1 MKRRTVLASGLAA
14 AFATACGGGT
24 DATKAQVRLVNAS
37 AGYSALDLTVDDT
50 RLQSSVNYGQSAS
63 YAEVDPKHTETVISQ
78 PSSASALVSLTPTLT
93 KEDHYSLLAYG
104 NEGELAVLVLDEN
117 TGEPASGKTLL
128 RVVNAAPDA
137 GSLDVYVTAS
147 GDALSGAVATVS
159 AAAVG
164 TIGSYVTPNSG
175 TWRLRV
181 TGAALKDDLRLD
193 VSNLVLPSERNVTLV
208 LTPGRG
214 GVLVN
219 ALLLEDRGG
228 ITQLANTQARV
239 RLAAGAAGGAAVTAS
254 VGSTTLATSVAAP
267 AITDYA
273 LVSAGTVA
281 VSAAVAGNA
290 ASLTSATLAAGGDYT
305 LLAYGSSG
313 APQASLIEDDNH
325 LPTVSTKAKLR
336 VVHGISDISAAL
348 TLKVAL
354 TQVGSTAAQGT
365 ASSYGLVDPS
375 TTASIVV
382 NAAGST
388 TNLFPTTAQTF
399 VAGAVYT
406 VFMLGDS
413 SATGLGTALKQD
425 R

>member
-37 AGYSALDLTVDDT
+37 AGYSALDLTVDDG
-50 RLQSSVNYGQSAS
+50 RRQSSVAYGQTAS
-63 YAEVDPKHTETVISQ
+63 YAEVDPDHTETVVSQ
-78 PSSASALVSLTPTLT
+78 SNSAGALVSLTPSLA

-104 NEGELAVLVLDEN
+104 NEGGLAVLVLDEN
-117 TGEPASGKTLL
+117 ADEPASGKTQL

-137 GSLDVYVTAS
+137 GDLDVYVTAV
-147 GDALSGAVATVS
+147 GDPLSAAVAVVS
-159 AAAVG
+159 AAGVG
-164 TIGSYVTPNSG
+164 DIGSYVTLNSG
-175 TWRLRV
+175 TRQLRI
-181 TGAALKDDLRLD
+181 TAAALKDDLRLD
-193 VSNLVLPSERNVTLV
+193 VSNLVLPGQRNVTLV

-214 GVLVN
+214 GMLVN
-219 ALLLEDRGG
+219 ALLLQDRGG

-254 VGSTTLATSVAAP
+254 VGSTTLATNVAAP

-273 LVSAGTVA
+273 LVSAGTVTVA
-281 VSAAVAGNA
+281 AAVAGSA

-305 LLAYGSSG
+305 LLAYGSSA

-325 LPTVSTKAKLR
+325 LPTVSTKAKVR
-336 VVHGISDISAAL
+336 VLHGISDVSEAL

-354 TQVGSTAAQGT
+354 TQIGSTAAQGA
-365 ASSYGLVDPS
+365 ASTYGLVDPS
-375 TTASIVV
+375 TTATIVV
-382 NAAGST
+382 NAAGDT
-388 TNLFPTTAQTF
+388 DNLFPTTAQTF

-406 VFMLGDS
+406 VFMLGGS
-413 SATGLGTALKQD
+413 SALGTALKQD